1 MNKTALVTGASGAIG
16 FTLTEHLRE
25 QGFAVRAL
33 VRNPSTLGSLR
44 GVEIIQG
51 EINDSATLRKAVA
64 GVSKVFHLAA
74 KLHINNPSPALHDE
88 YRRVNV
94 EGTRAL
100 VETAQEAQVER
111 LIFFSTINVYGPNKA
126 EELLTEE
133 TPLHPDSF
141 YAQTKV
147 EGEAIALKGLDATVL
162 RLAAV
167 YGPRMKGN
175 YPRLL
180 NALRRGRFLMI
191 GDGSNRRTLVH
202 VKDVCEAAL
211 LAAEH
216 PSALGQIYN
225 VTDGEVHSLKEII
238 DAMSKALGRKPP
250 KFRLPDLSVRWAAQ
264 SVESCLKLFGKT
276 SPVGRATVDKF
287 LEDIAVSGEKIQKQL
302 GFQPMFDLQ
311 RGWRETVRQLG
322 G

>member
-16 FTLTEHLRE
+16 FTLTEHLLAC
-25 QGFAVRAL
+25 GYKVRAL

-44 GVEIIQG
+44 GVEIVQG
-51 EINDSATLRKAVA
+51 EINDAASLRKAVA

-74 KLHINNPSPALHDE
+74 KLHINNPSPTLHDE
-88 YRRVNV
+88 YRRINV
-94 EGTRAL
+94 DGTRSL
-100 VETAQEAQVER
+100 VEAARDAEVER
-111 LIFFSTINVYGPNKA
+111 FIFFSTINVYGPGKP
-126 EELLTEE
+126 EELISEE
-133 TPLHPDSF
+133 SPLRPDSF

-147 EGEAIALKGLDATVL
+147 EGERITLAGTHATVL

-180 NALRRGRFLMI
+180 SALRRGRFLMI
-191 GDGSNRRTLVH
+191 GDGGNRRTLVY

-216 PSALGQIYN
+216 PLASGQTYN

-238 DAMSKALGRKPP
+238 DAMSDALGRKPP
-250 KFRLPDLSVRWAAQ
+250 KARLPELPVRLTAL
-264 SVESCLKLFGKT
+264 VIESSFKLFGKS
-276 SPVGRATVDKF
+276 SPVGRATVEKF

-302 GFQPMFDLQ
+302 GFRPRYDLQ
-311 RGWRETVRQLG
+311 RGWRETVRQIS
-322 G
+322 